1 MKKIAIG
8 ALVLFIGLGIA
19 LAVLARTV
27 LTGDRVRAAIAA
39 QVSAAIGQPVTI
51 GGIGASI
58 YPRVTM
64 DLTDVAIGQPAS
76 VQLQSMHVGTD
87 LGALFS
93 RRIEQGGGSY
103 RSSAHHDAIAGFR
116 DRWGQSDGCWC
127 GRPASRYT
135 PADGDAR
142 PPVEI
147 VSIDEIVLHDV
158 EVVRGNRTLRGDIEL
173 VPEGKGVV
181 LRRIELAAED
191 TKIEMTGAITSLN
204 PVEGRV
210 EATANEVNFDRLL
223 GFLSDFTAVPARSA
237 SAPGTASATS
247 AKDSTT
253 SLAETGRDGRL
264 TFVLALGRATTGDLA
279 LSDLRATA
287 QVTTAAVTFE
297 PLTFGVFGGRYEGTM
312 HLALSDPSRFV
323 WRAKVTG
330 INAADL
336 MRFAKSPDTITG
348 TLAGTIA
355 LEGAGLEMEPA
366 LRTARGTARIDIAN
380 GAIAGLSL
388 VRTIV
393 LATSGRG
400 GYVTSASS
408 ALESRSD
415 SAEAERFSR
424 LGATLRLADRVMS
437 TSDFVMTANDVDL
450 MGAGTVS
457 LATMATR
464 LDGRVVLSEELS
476 KQGGTD
482 LYRYAQEGGRVTLP
496 ATVTGPLGNLS
507 VRIDVAQVA
516 MRAVRNRAAEE
527 AKKAIERNLPA
538 RLRGLFPKPPG
549 SRD

>member
-8 ALVLFIGLGIA
+8 ALVLVIGLGIA

-93 RRIEQGGGSY
+93 RRIERAAVRIDRARITMPLPDFATGGS
-103 RSSAHHDAIAGFR
+103 RMGTGAAGPQA
-116 DRWGQSDGCWC
+116 GS
-127 GRPASRYT
+127 T
-135 PADGDAR
+135 PAEGDAR

-191 TKIEMTGAITSLN
+191 TKIEMTGTITSLN

-223 GFLSDFTAVPARSA
+223 GFLSDFTAVPARRA

-253 SLAETGRDGRL
+253 SLAETGLDGRL
-264 TFVLALGRATTGDLA
+264 TFVLALGRATTGDLT

-312 HLALSDPSRFV
+312 HLSLSDPSRFV

-408 ALESRSD
+408 ALESRGD

-437 TSDFVMTANDVDL
+437 TSDFVMTAHDVDL
-450 MGAGTVS
+450 AGAGTVS
-457 LATMATR
+457 LATMTTR